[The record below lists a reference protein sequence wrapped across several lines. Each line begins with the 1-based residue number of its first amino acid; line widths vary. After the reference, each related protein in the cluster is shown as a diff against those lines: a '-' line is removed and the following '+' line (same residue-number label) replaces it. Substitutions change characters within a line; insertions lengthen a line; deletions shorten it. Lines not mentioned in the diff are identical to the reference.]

1 MNNIQ
6 RIEQILLSIFD
17 KEVGQERIKN
27 IILSFTEKQE
37 GDVMTE
43 DEKQEA
49 FLLELKSMVLE
60 RIQNKA
66 QRKYMDETLLGLK
79 QVMDNSI
86 IGL

>member
-27 IILSFTEKQE
+27 IIVSFTEKQE

-60 RIQNKA
+60 KIQNKA
-66 QRKYMDETLLGLK
+66 QKEYMDQTLLGLK

>member
-6 RIEQILLSIFD
+6 RIEQILLSIFG
-17 KEVGQERIKN
+17 KEVGEERIKN
-27 IILSFTEKQE
+27 IIVSFTEKRE

-43 DEKQEA
+43 TEKQEA

-60 RIQNKA
+60 KIQNKA

-79 QVMDNSI
+79 QVMDNAI